1 MTRNLVTEEGLLEVV
16 PLTHRQVR
24 ELRDRHK
31 IPYIKFGHRSVMY
44 NIQKVLAALEKLEIK
59 KVS

>member
-1 MTRNLVTEEGLLEVV
+1 MTRNIVKEDGLLEVV
-16 PLTHRQVR
+16 PLTSRQLR

-44 NIQKVLAALEKLEIK
+44 DLAKVLTALEKLEIK
-59 KVS
+59 EVQ